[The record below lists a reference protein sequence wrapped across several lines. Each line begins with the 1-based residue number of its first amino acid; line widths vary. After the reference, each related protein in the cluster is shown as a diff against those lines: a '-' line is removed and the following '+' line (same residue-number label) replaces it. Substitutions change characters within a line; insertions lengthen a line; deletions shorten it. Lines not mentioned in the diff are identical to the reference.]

1 MNDEE
6 FFLYANLPFQKTIIA
21 DFNPIVKHLNYK
33 NQDAVTMMQE
43 AIAASNEQQ
52 YEKAFDLYNQIVN
65 LLLQVT
71 GAMNPEVASCITKMA
86 NI

>member
-1 MNDEE
+1 
-6 FFLYANLPFQKTIIA
+6 
-21 DFNPIVKHLNYK
+21 
-33 NQDAVTMMQE
+33 MMQE
-43 AIAASNEQQ
+43 AIVASNDLQ

>member
-1 MNDEE
+1 
-6 FFLYANLPFQKTIIA
+6 
-21 DFNPIVKHLNYK
+21 
-33 NQDAVTMMQE
+33 MMQE
-43 AIAASNEQQ
+43 AIAASNELQ

-86 NI
+86 NIQYKMGDFL

>member
-1 MNDEE
+1 
-6 FFLYANLPFQKTIIA
+6 
-21 DFNPIVKHLNYK
+21 LNYK

-43 AIAASNEQQ
+43 AIVASNDLQ